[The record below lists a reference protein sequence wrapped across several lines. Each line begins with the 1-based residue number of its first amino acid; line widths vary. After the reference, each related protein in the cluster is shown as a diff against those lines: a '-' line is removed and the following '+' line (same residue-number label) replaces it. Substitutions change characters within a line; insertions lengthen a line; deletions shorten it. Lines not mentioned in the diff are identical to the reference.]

1 VETTSYI
8 IALGSNQRHPRH
20 GAPNKVIEAALDVL
34 DLQVIAGSQIMSSA
48 PVGPSQRRYANAA
61 VLVETKMDPEE
72 LLDHLHS
79 IEGAFGR
86 RRRGQRWRERVLDL
100 DIILWSGGIWASP
113 GLTIPHPGF
122 RERGFVLTPLSQ
134 IARRWRDPITGL
146 RLPHLKTRL
155 DRRHPR
161 N

>member
-1 VETTSYI
+1 MQTTSYI
-8 IALGSNQRHPRH
+8 IALGSNRRHPRY
-20 GAPNKVIEAALDVL
+20 GAPNKVIEAALNAL
-34 DLQVIAGSQIMSSA
+34 DLSVVARSRIMSSA

-61 VLVETKMDPEE
+61 VLVETKMAPEE

-86 RRRGQRWRERVLDL
+86 RRRGRRWRERVLDL

-113 GLTIPHPGF
+113 CLTIPHPAF
-122 RERGFVLTPLSQ
+122 RLRSFVLTPLSQ
-134 IARRWRDPITGL
+134 IAPRWRDPITGL
-146 RLPHLKTRL
+146 RIPHLKTRL